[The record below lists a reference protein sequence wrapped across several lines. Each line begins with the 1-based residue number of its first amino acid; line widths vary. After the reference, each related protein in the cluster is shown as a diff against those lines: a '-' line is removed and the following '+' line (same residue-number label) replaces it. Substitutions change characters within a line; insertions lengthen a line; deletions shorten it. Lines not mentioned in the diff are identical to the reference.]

1 MRITTLLGT
10 AVLAGAL
17 LAGCG
22 GGSED
27 SAGSAPAADAPM
39 AGPAAPAEGQDRA
52 AEAPDLSVDQRSIV
66 YTGSIT
72 VRVDDVNAAAARAS
86 GLATAAG
93 GFVGEDKRNS
103 GPGSDDATLTL
114 RVPAGKFTE
123 VVNQLAALGKE
134 ETRGISTEDVTEQT
148 VDLDARIAV
157 QQARVDSGRRLLAE
171 AKSLNDLVMLE
182 KEVATRESDL
192 ASLQAKKRRLAD
204 LTALSTITV
213 VLLDPDAA
221 TIDSPD
227 GAPGFLAGLSG
238 GWDALRASLAVLV
251 TVLGA
256 LLPWLI
262 ALGLPAWGIF
272 WAYRRHA
279 RRRPALVGAAPAFA
293 APVPAPAFAGPPAHP
308 GPAPA
313 FPGPVPG
320 QPDSSSAQ
328 PASGR
333 PSSAPNH
340 PGSAPAD
347 SAPSHPGSP
356 PAGSAPTQPGSP
368 PAGSAPS
375 HPGSL
380 PAASAPTQSGA
391 APTGSAPTD
400 PGSAPSHPGSPPA
413 GSAPV
418 NPGAA
423 PASAPAPLGSDE
435 LSSAEGRQDS
445 APGASHTGGA
455 SADATA
461 GETRA
466 GSDGLSDRPRFCP
479 ADHGRRGR
487 RGASRA
493 FRPGRGWLGS

>member
-22 GGSED
+22 SGGER
-27 SAGSAPAADAPM
+27 SADSAPAGGAPM
-39 AGPAAPAEGQDRA
+39 AEGAAPAEGEDRA

-103 GPGSDDATLTL
+103 GTGSDDATLTL

-123 VVNQLAALGKE
+123 VVNQLAALGEE

-221 TIDSPD
+221 PAASPD
-227 GAPGFLAGLSG
+227 GPPGFLAGLSG
-238 GWDALRASLAVLV
+238 GWDALRASLAVLA

-272 WAYRRHA
+272 WAYRRVA
-279 RRRPALVGAAPAFA
+279 RRRPAMVATT
-293 APVPAPAFAGPPAHP
+293 PAFAGPIPAP
-308 GPAPA
+308 SGPAPASTATAPAFTGPAPA
-313 FPGPVPG
+313 FTGPAPAHSD
-320 QPDSSSAQ
+320 PD
-328 PASGR
+328 
-333 PSSAPNH
+333 H
-340 PGSAPAD
+340 PGSAPAHAG
-347 SAPSHPGSP
+347 SALDHP
-356 PAGSAPTQPGSP
+356 GSAPTYPGTDQPSS
-368 PAGSAPS
+368 AG
-375 HPGSL
+375 
-380 PAASAPTQSGA
+380 
-391 APTGSAPTD
+391 
-400 PGSAPSHPGSPPA
+400 
-413 GSAPV
+413 
-418 NPGAA
+418 
-423 PASAPAPLGSDE
+423 PAPD
-435 LSSAEGRQDS
+435 SAVS
-445 APGASHTGGA
+445 APGTAAGR
-455 SADATA
+455 ADATG
-461 GETRA
+461 GEPRA
-466 GSDGLSDRPRFCP
+466 ASDEPSDGPGTEPRQ
-479 ADHGRRGR
+479 
-487 RGASRA
+487 ASRA
-493 FRPGRGWLGS
+493 PESSPKSTDE